1 MASKAPPKQRY
12 RYTIE
17 WVEILSQREQ
27 VAVEHTD
34 VTCATSDDEAY
45 NNVRYRLERAT
56 GVPPGTYQRDALQM
70 RVVGKIPTAPRRKRQ
85 PLAEPAKAL
94 H

>member
-1 MASKAPPKQRY
+1 MATKVPSKQRY

-17 WVEILSQREQ
+17 WTEILSQREQ
-27 VAVEHTD
+27 VAAVHTA

-70 RVVGKIPTAPRRKRQ
+70 GIVWKIPTVLRRKRQ
-85 PLAEPAKAL
+85 PLAEPAKTP